1 MIILS
6 IDSSTPVAG
15 IAVSDGKKLL
25 GEVMINTQNTHSEKL
40 MPMVAQLLHDLQMS
54 IQQIDAVAI
63 TCGPGSFTGLRIGMA
78 TAKGIV
84 QGGNKK
90 LIAIPTLDTLAQNL
104 NHYPGIICPIM
115 NAQKKQVYTAIYKST
130 ETGMDRLSDYQAI
143 EAETLASL
151 PVQNV
156 YGIYYYLMSDEWQ
169 NVENLDMTGIHVTEV
184 SAYWQDISVGFLEG
198 ELMVP
203 ENGSVALME
212 CVAIEK
218 IRMEQP
224 TAFSNINYEM
234 LSKNNTYTQVRGVNM
249 AEAIYKEVYDVEGV
263 RYKLCYEMD
272 KPNDLKFVTAEI
284 Y

>member
-1 MIILS
+1 VIILS

-130 ETGMDRLSDYQAI
+130 ETGMERLSDYQAI
-143 EAETLASL
+143 EAETLAEQLLTLGETVWFTGDGVDAFADVFRAKLGAQCRLADGNTVL
-151 PVQNV
+151 PQAGALAMLAAERAEQEQFDDLYQAELIYIRKSEAEVQWEARN
-156 YGIYYYLMSDEWQ
+156 Q
-169 NVENLDMTGIHVTEV
+169 
-184 SAYWQDISVGFLEG
+184 Q
-198 ELMVP
+198 
-203 ENGSVALME
+203 
-212 CVAIEK
+212 
-218 IRMEQP
+218 
-224 TAFSNINYEM
+224 
-234 LSKNNTYTQVRGVNM
+234 TQ
-249 AEAIYKEVYDVEGV
+249 A
-263 RYKLCYEMD
+263 
-272 KPNDLKFVTAEI
+272 
-284 Y
+284 

>member
-130 ETGMDRLSDYQAI
+130 ETGMERLSDYQAI
-143 EAETLASL
+143 EAETLAEQLLALGETVWFTGDGVDAFADVFRSKLGEQCRLADGNTVL
-151 PVQNV
+151 PRAGALAMLAAERAEQEQFDDLYQAELIYIRKSEAEVQWEARN
-156 YGIYYYLMSDEWQ
+156 Q
-169 NVENLDMTGIHVTEV
+169 
-184 SAYWQDISVGFLEG
+184 Q
-198 ELMVP
+198 
-203 ENGSVALME
+203 
-212 CVAIEK
+212 
-218 IRMEQP
+218 
-224 TAFSNINYEM
+224 
-234 LSKNNTYTQVRGVNM
+234 TQ
-249 AEAIYKEVYDVEGV
+249 A
-263 RYKLCYEMD
+263 
-272 KPNDLKFVTAEI
+272 
-284 Y
+284 

>member
-15 IAVSDGKKLL
+15 IAVSDGRKLL
-25 GEVMINTQNTHSEKL
+25 GEVMINTKNTHSEKL

-90 LIAIPTLDTLAQNL
+90 LIAIPTLDTLALNL

-143 EAETLASL
+143 EAETLAEQLLALGETVWFTGDGVDAFADVFRAKLGEQCRLADGNTVL
-151 PVQNV
+151 PRAGALAMLAAERAEQEQFDDLYQAELIYIRKSEAEVQWEARN
-156 YGIYYYLMSDEWQ
+156 Q
-169 NVENLDMTGIHVTEV
+169 
-184 SAYWQDISVGFLEG
+184 Q
-198 ELMVP
+198 
-203 ENGSVALME
+203 
-212 CVAIEK
+212 
-218 IRMEQP
+218 
-224 TAFSNINYEM
+224 
-234 LSKNNTYTQVRGVNM
+234 TQ
-249 AEAIYKEVYDVEGV
+249 A
-263 RYKLCYEMD
+263 
-272 KPNDLKFVTAEI
+272 
-284 Y
+284 